1 MQKRFALEI
10 DSVRSEVADNEAGIL
25 LAVSGGV
32 DSMCM
37 ADLFQNLEKPV
48 AFAVAHCNFRLRSEE
63 SDGDETLVRSWAEAH
78 GVRFHHISFDT
89 VKYASDKGVSIE
101 MAAREL
107 RYDWFAQLCAEH
119 GYRYVAVA
127 HNANDNAETLLLNL
141 VRGTG
146 LKGISG
152 MSVISELPCTNS
164 SSAKLFR
171 PLLNCTR
178 KQIEG
183 YALYHSVRYRE
194 DSTNSSVEYRR
205 NSFRHEVLPVFER
218 MNPSCIRTLNRE
230 MGYFSDASAIVDDW
244 CREHV
249 AEVCPT
255 APGSD
260 GCVLDVAALLQN
272 NRWHYLLYYILEPYG
287 FNTSVIES
295 LESLLISDRTVSG
308 KRFESDSHTLFTE
321 RGELH
326 ISRKLMG
333 HDASSVMPVRGA
345 GVYNHNGVRFKVE
358 VVEWTSDMPL
368 KQPDGTLIMNADKLT
383 FPFVC
388 RCWRKGDW
396 MIPFGMSGRKKISD
410 LFADLK
416 FNRIQKERALMIVDC
431 SGDLAEKQHVAGVL
445 GVRIDRNY
453 RVDEH
458 TTSVVRISVME

>member
-10 DSVRSEVADNEAGIL
+10 DSVRSDITDNEASIL
-25 LAVSGGV
+25 LAVSGGI

-37 ADLFQNLEKPV
+37 ADLFLNLERPV

-63 SDGDETLVRSWAEAH
+63 SDGDETLVRSWADAH

-89 VKYASDKGVSIE
+89 AQYAQEKGISIE

-107 RYDWFAQLCAEH
+107 RYEWFSKLCDDY

-152 MSVISELPCTNS
+152 MSVVADLPCVNPI
-164 SSAKLFR
+164 SAKLFR

-183 YALYHSVRYRE
+183 YVRAHSVPYRD
-194 DSTNSSVEYRR
+194 DSTNSSVEYKR
-205 NSFRHEVLPVFER
+205 NSLRHEVLPVLER
-218 MNPSCIRTLNRE
+218 MNPSCIRTLNRG
-230 MGYFSDASAIVDDW
+230 MGYFSDAEAIVDDW
-244 CREHV
+244 CKGHIAEICSV
-249 AEVCPT
+249 APDN
-255 APGSD
+255 D
-260 GCVLDVAALLQN
+260 GCVVNIASLLLNQ
-272 NRWHYLLYYILEPYG
+272 RWRYMLYYILEPYG
-287 FNTSVIES
+287 FNTSVVES
-295 LESLLISDRTVSG
+295 LESLLVSDRTLSG
-308 KRFESDSHTLFTE
+308 KRFESDSHTLYTE

-326 ISRKLMG
+326 ISRKVM
-333 HDASSVMPVRGA
+333 HQDSSSIMPVRGA

-358 VVEWTSDMPL
+358 VVDWNPEMPL
-368 KQPDGTLIMNADKLT
+368 KQPEGTIVMNADKLS

-416 FNRIQKERALMIVDC
+416 FNRIQKEKALMIVDC
-431 SGDLAEKQHVAGVL
+431 SDGMAEVQHVAGVL
-445 GVRIDRNY
+445 GVRIDRHY
-453 RVDEH
+453 KVDDS
-458 TTSVVRISVME
+458 TTSVVRIKVLE

>member
-1 MQKRFALEI
+1 MQKRFAQEI
-10 DSVRSEVADNEAGIL
+10 DSVRSEVTDNEASIL

-37 ADLFQNLEKPV
+37 ADLFRNLEQPV

-89 VKYASDKGVSIE
+89 AQYASEKGISIE

-107 RYDWFAQLCAEH
+107 RYEWFAKLCLEY
-119 GYRYVAVA
+119 GYKFVAVA

-146 LKGISG
+146 LKGVSG
-152 MSVISELPCTNS
+152 MSVISDLPCVDS

-183 YALYHSVRYRE
+183 YAMYHSVRYRE
-194 DSTNSSVEYRR
+194 DSTNASTEYKR
-205 NSFRHEVLPVFER
+205 NSLRHEVIPVFER

-230 MGYFSDASAIVDDW
+230 MGYFSDAAGIVEDW
-244 CREHV
+244 CRSHV
-249 AEVCPT
+249 AQICSA
-255 APGSD
+255 APDQD
-260 GCVLDVAALLQN
+260 GCVMNISALLQN
-272 NRWHYLLYYILEPYG
+272 HRWRYMLYYVLEQYG
-287 FNTSVIES
+287 FNTAVVES
-295 LESLLISDRTVSG
+295 LESLLDSDRTISG
-308 KRFESDSHTLFTE
+308 KRFDSESHTLFTE
-321 RGELH
+321 RGELY
-326 ISRKLMG
+326 IIRKVVEQ
-333 HDASSVMPVRGA
+333 DSSSIVAVRGA

-358 VVEWTSDMPL
+358 VLDWSSDMPL
-368 KQPDGTLIMNADKLT
+368 KQPEGTVIMNAAKLS

-388 RCWRKGDW
+388 RCWRQGDW
-396 MIPFGMSGRKKISD
+396 MIPFGMSGKKKISD

-416 FNRIQKERALMIVDC
+416 FNRIRKEKALMIVDC
-431 SGDLAEKQHVAGVL
+431 SGDLAEQQHVAGVL
-445 GVRIDRNY
+445 GIRIDRRY
-453 RVDEH
+453 KVDAD
-458 TTSVVRISVME
+458 TTSVVRITVIE